1 MLEKLSE
8 KVRAC
13 HERAADAAQRAEA
26 AIDPALKASFLELE
40 KRWLFLAGSYAL
52 GESRGDFT
60 AAMPARRR
68 KADERPRADNSLQ
81 LQEISTLLIQE
92 GNLDALY
99 TRVLEAA
106 ISLMSADMGTMQ
118 KYNPER
124 GDLLLLAA
132 KGEFHPE
139 AAAYWERVNRASAT
153 TCGMA
158 LSLGRRVIVPDI
170 ETCDFMAGTA
180 DLDALRR
187 SSIRAAQS
195 TPLVSRSGQLLGMIS
210 TLCREPH
217 QPTERTLRSLDVL
230 ARQAADL
237 IERVQVETALRE
249 SEQRLRW
256 LASIV
261 ESSNDPIVS
270 VSTSIE
276 RVSAGIERVI
286 TTWNGAAERLFGYAS
301 DEVIGRPIAILIPPD
316 RHDERRTIFQRI
328 IAAERIENYETV
340 RLRKDGS
347 SVDVSLTISAVKDAE
362 GKIAGA
368 SAIYR
373 DITRRKRA
381 EAHEKTLMAELDH
394 RVKNVLSRVDMVL
407 TSSRNGSGSF
417 DEFTRSVKGRIQSM
431 AAAHSLL
438 SQKGWHGVGLEALV
452 RNQLAPYASDANVA
466 IHGTDVI
473 LTPAAIQ
480 AMGMVLHELVTNA
493 AKYGAFSV
501 PNGSVVVSWDPKPNG
516 HTANL
521 VFAWRE
527 FGGPPRAVETKSGY
541 GTRLIRELVPYELG
555 GMVDLEFAAAGVN
568 CRIEFP
574 LEK

>member
-40 KRWLFLAGSYAL
+40 KRWLFLAGSYAV
-52 GESRGDFT
+52 GESQGDFT
-60 AAMPARRR
+60 AA
-68 KADERPRADNSLQ
+68 ADNSLQ

-139 AAAYWERVNRASAT
+139 AAAYWERVNRTSAT
-153 TCGMA
+153 TCGIA

-210 TLCREPH
+210 THCREPH
-217 QPTERTLRSLDVL
+217 QPTERRLRSLDVL

-270 VSTSIE
+270 TSIE
-276 RVSAGIERVI
+276 RVSTGIERVI
-286 TTWNGAAERLFGYAS
+286 TTWNGAAERLFCYTS

-316 RHDERRTIFQRI
+316 RHDEQRTIFQRI

-347 SVDVSLTISAVKDAE
+347 SVDVSLTISGVKDAE

-373 DITRRKRA
+373 DITRKRA
-381 EAHEKTLMAELDH
+381 EAREKTLMAELDH

-407 TSSRNGSGSF
+407 TSSRNGSSSI

-501 PNGSVVVSWDPKPNG
+501 PNGSVVVSWDRKPNG

-568 CRIEFP
+568 YRIEFP

>member
-1 MLEKLSE
+1 MLQKLS
-8 KVRAC
+8 R
-13 HERAADAAQRAEA
+13 HTDA
-26 AIDPALKASFLELE
+26 
-40 KRWLFLAGSYAL
+40 
-52 GESRGDFT
+52 
-60 AAMPARRR
+60 
-68 KADERPRADNSLQ
+68 SLR

-99 TRVLEAA
+99 ERVLDAA
-106 ISLMSADMGTMQ
+106 IGLMSADMGTMQ
-118 KYNPER
+118 KYDPES
-124 GDLLLLAA
+124 GELLLLSA

-139 AAAYWERVNRASAT
+139 AAAYWERVNRTSAT

-210 TLCREPH
+210 THCREPH
-217 QPTERTLRSLDVL
+217 QPTERRLRSLDVL

-270 VSTSIE
+270 TSIE
-276 RVSAGIERVI
+276 RVSTGIERVI
-286 TTWNGAAERLFGYAS
+286 TTWNGAAERLFCYTS

-316 RHDERRTIFQRI
+316 RHDEQRTIFQRI

-347 SVDVSLTISAVKDAE
+347 SVDVSLTISGVKDAE

-407 TSSRNGSGSF
+407 TSSRNGSSSI

-501 PNGSVVVSWDPKPNG
+501 PNGSVVVSWDRKPNG